1 MKQKQICIL
10 GSTGSIGTQALDVI
24 AANPEDLRV
33 RVLAAHQSV
42 SLMAD
47 QIRRFHPD
55 FAVLTDET
63 AARNLQHLVG
73 KECDILSG
81 SDGLRTAAS
90 YGPVDTV
97 LAAMV
102 GYAGLKPTLDAIAAG
117 KTIALAN
124 KETLVAAGHL
134 VMEAARQHGVQ
145 VVPVDSEHSA
155 IFQSLRGGRKEEV
168 RRLILTASGGPFRG
182 WTKEQLL
189 HVTREQCLQHP
200 SWNMGPKV
208 TVDSATLA
216 NKGLEV
222 IEAHWLFDMPYEA
235 IDVVIHPQS
244 LVHSL
249 VEFCD
254 GSVIAQLGLTDM
266 RLPIQYAFSW
276 PARYDSS
283 FGHLDLVRA
292 GTLTFE
298 APDLDAFPALRLA
311 IEAGKEGGSAPC
323 TFNACNEVCVQAF
336 LSGRI
341 AYTDIAPT
349 IARILDAHKP
359 VSHPSLAEISEAD
372 QRTRLDTERYL
383 QKAST

>member
-1 MKQKQICIL
+1 
-10 GSTGSIGTQALDVI
+10 
-24 AANPEDLRV
+24 
-33 RVLAAHQSV
+33 
-42 SLMAD
+42 
-47 QIRRFHPD
+47 
-55 FAVLTDET
+55 
-63 AARNLQHLVG
+63 
-73 KECDILSG
+73 
-81 SDGLRTAAS
+81 
-90 YGPVDTV
+90 
-97 LAAMV
+97 MV

-117 KTIALAN
+117 KTIALSN

-200 SWNMGPKV
+200 NWNMGPKV

>member
-55 FAVLTDET
+55 FAILTDET

-81 SDGLRTAAS
+81 SDGLRAAAS

-155 IFQSLRGGRKEEV
+155 IFQPLRGGR
-168 RRLILTASGGPFRG
+168 RRSAPSHPYSIRRSVPG
-182 WTKEQLL
+182 WTK
-189 HVTREQCLQHP
+189 
-200 SWNMGPKV
+200 
-208 TVDSATLA
+208 
-216 NKGLEV
+216 
-222 IEAHWLFDMPYEA
+222 
-235 IDVVIHPQS
+235 
-244 LVHSL
+244 
-249 VEFCD
+249 
-254 GSVIAQLGLTDM
+254 
-266 RLPIQYAFSW
+266 
-276 PARYDSS
+276 SS
-283 FGHLDLVRA
+283 
-292 GTLTFE
+292 
-298 APDLDAFPALRLA
+298 
-311 IEAGKEGGSAPC
+311 S
-323 TFNACNEVCVQAF
+323 
-336 LSGRI
+336 SM
-341 AYTDIAPT
+341 
-349 IARILDAHKP
+349 
-359 VSHPSLAEISEAD
+359 
-372 QRTRLDTERYL
+372 
-383 QKAST
+383 

>member
-42 SLMAD
+42 PLMAD

-134 VMEAARQHGVQ
+134 VMEAARQHDVQ

-200 SWNMGPKV
+200 NWNMGPKV

-254 GSVIAQLGLTDM
+254 GSLIAQLGLTDM

-311 IEAGKEGGSAPC
+311 IEAGKEGESAPC

-372 QRTRLDTERYL
+372 QHTRLDTERYL

>member
-33 RVLAAHQSV
+33 RVLSAHQSV

-200 SWNMGPKV
+200 NWNMGPKV